1 MKFST
6 SILLFSAVTALAQV
20 SPLQSIS
27 GIHVPSAKTNDKGF
41 LYISGSYSMISD
53 GNPLSIGG
61 FYKDGEGNQV
71 KLNST
76 TPSND
81 ENAYVSFVPL
91 DNFEFGL
98 DVPVHYDG
106 KVRGRNLDGFSLG
119 DMELTAKWSINAF
132 DWIIFGVSGEIL
144 LPTGLKSKG
153 FRPRHSWHIGFDE
166 SAYAYTA
173 GNWGVGANMHLS
185 AELNKYL
192 DFNSYVGVLKI
203 HDNKENYILWGAGL
217 NVTPISLV
225 SISLEVSGE
234 TPIKMHDVLDYIR
247 ESPLRLTP
255 AMRFNLPN
263 YTFLTFSS
271 DIGINYFRDADKY
284 GRDILLKTGHKDMR
298 FKVAGTPDVSIA
310 VSVSKMFNL
319 SWSDSDGDGVIDR
332 KDLCSNTAPGMA
344 VNSRG
349 CPVDEDQD
357 GVMNIVDLC
366 LGTMRGLAV
375 DYNGCPLD
383 LDHDGVYDYLDHCLN
398 TPEGFAVDENGCT
411 LDSDHDGIDD
421 NNDKCPDSRPGE
433 KSDEFGCSIDTDHD
447 GVPNDKDQCPDTP
460 EGISIDEAGCPLDF
474 DKDGVPD
481 DFDKCPDSQPG
492 ERVNSLGCP
501 SDMDNDGVPDIRDSC
516 PDTPEGKAVD
526 EVGCRLDQD
535 KDGIYDEDDQCKDTP
550 EGAPVDEK
558 GCPTDSDGDGV
569 PDWADHCMGSLPNVK
584 TDENGCPLN
593 SKLNFNDIAKRVRF
607 KSRDSVL
614 YNSSYTAL
622 NDIVAYMREYP
633 IGLMIQCIVDDDF
646 DDTARLARQRMEAIL
661 NYITGKGIKKDRI
674 FIQEDKERDDDTNKK
689 GKTGII
695 SLTPV
700 EMQEENLLN

>member
-1 MKFST
+1 MKFSP
-6 SILLFSAVTALAQV
+6 SILLFSAAAVFAQV
-20 SPLQSIS
+20 APLQSIS

-61 FYKDGEGNQV
+61 IYTDNVGNQV
-71 KLNST
+71 ELNSKA
-76 TPSND
+76 PSND
-81 ENAYVSFVPL
+81 ENVYVSFSPL

-106 KVRGRNLDGFSLG
+106 EINGTTLDGFALG

-132 DWIIFGVSGEIL
+132 ERIIFGVSGEFL
-144 LPTGLKSKG
+144 LPTGSKNKG
-153 FRPRHSWHIGFDE
+153 FRPRHSWHINFDE
-166 SAYAYTA
+166 ESYAYTA
-173 GNWGVGANMHLS
+173 GNWGIGANLHLS

-192 DFNSYVGVLKI
+192 TLNSYAGVLKI
-203 HDNKENYILWGAGL
+203 HDNLENYVLWGAGL
-217 NVTPISLV
+217 VITPIKLV
-225 SISLEVSGE
+225 SINLEVSGE

-247 ESPLRLTP
+247 SSPLRMTP
-255 AMRFNLPN
+255 AMRLNLPN
-263 YTFLTFSS
+263 YTYLTISS
-271 DIGINYFRDADKY
+271 DVGINYFKDYKKF
-284 GRDILLKTGHKDMR
+284 GRNIQLKSGDNEMH
-298 FKVAGTPDVSIA
+298 FKVAGTPDISIA
-310 VSVSKMFNL
+310 VTASKMFNL

-383 LDHDGVYDYLDHCLN
+383 LDHDGVYDYIDKCLD
-398 TPEGFAVDENGCT
+398 TPEGFAVDGDGCT
-411 LDSDHDGIDD
+411 KDSDHDGVDD
-421 NNDKCPDSRPGE
+421 NNDKCPNSRPGE
-433 KSDEFGCSIDTDHD
+433 KSDEFGCSLDTDHD
-447 GVPNDKDQCPDTP
+447 GVTNDKDQCPDTP
-460 EGISIDEAGCPLDF
+460 EGISIDDVGCPLDF
-474 DKDGVPD
+474 DKDGVPN
-481 DFDKCPDSQPG
+481 DFDKCPDSEPG
-492 ERVNSLGCP
+492 EKVNSWGCP
-501 SDMDNDGVPDIRDSC
+501 SDMDEDGVPDAKDSC
-516 PDTPEGKAVD
+516 PDTPKGMAVD
-526 EVGCRLDQD
+526 ETGCRLDQD
-535 KDGIYDEDDQCKDTP
+535 KDGIFDEDDKCANTP
-550 EGAPVDEK
+550 EGAPIDK
-558 GCPTDSDGDGV
+558 YGCPTDSDGDGV
-569 PDWADHCMGSLPNVK
+569 PDWADHCMGSLPTVK

-646 DDTARLARQRMEAIL
+646 DDTARLASQRMEAIL
-661 NYITGKGIKKDRI
+661 NYLIDKGIRKERI
-674 FIQEDKERDDDTNKK
+674 FIQEDKERDVDTNKK
-689 GKTGII
+689 GKTGVI

-700 EMQEENLLN
+700 VMQDDNLLN